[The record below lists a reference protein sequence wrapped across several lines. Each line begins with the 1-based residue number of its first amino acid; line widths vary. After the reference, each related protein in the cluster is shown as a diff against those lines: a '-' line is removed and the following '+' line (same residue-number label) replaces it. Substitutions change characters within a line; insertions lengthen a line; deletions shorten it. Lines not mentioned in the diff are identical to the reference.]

1 MSNKKMEITLSDYFG
16 DAESDRIYASG
27 NTGYGQKKSKFKS
40 VKIAQNM

>member
-1 MSNKKMEITLSDYFG
+1 MEITLSDYFG
-16 DAESDRIYASG
+16 DAETDRIYAPS